1 MFNQEEEQV
10 VLPKRTPS
18 TPLLTD
24 EAASVKAY
32 YGAYLKS
39 TMASSQRIIDTANQ
53 YKTYS
58 QIHTDLTTKGTSP
71 DLEEISSH
79 VELQDSQAQKEA
91 LLGVVADP
99 TQFVETK
106 LQAVEQAKQY
116 KFNLAKA
123 YSKKI
128 AAEDVSITKKD
139 VQAQEKNITYFQQR
153 EAQANADLQKTQ
165 NAFVGKL
172 DITGA
177 NVTGSMALSIIPGR
191 TGWIYANA
199 YNALLGRESLSESAT
214 NFVFTGST
222 MRDMGK
228 TWANWSTEQKQ
239 EGLNRFIA
247 WADKSNLTDPE
258 TLEIF
263 RSIVDNPDQPGWVTV
278 LGNAG
283 GIVDAI
289 VGGAVIKAPI
299 KSAKEL
305 VNWLKYNKAGDV
317 KAINT
322 VKGWVTGK
330 GVVKADVAIKGAQEA
345 ANQTAAIQD
354 VSRQEV
360 APNTPLGKEITH
372 NPEKAAE
379 TTITALLDDT
389 GIIAKSVTG
398 QTEGKG
404 QIIQTTALP
413 KTVSLDESIANT
425 APDMAEKINLA
436 ARALDDENI
445 INPALYNDAL
455 QKSEISKLL
464 HTIKQIN
471 YPSLHLNKTLVDAKF
486 GDTTYIKAIYG
497 ESPSRGWLTEA
508 DALSALTKLQKDI
521 PDIAKHFKIEYSNRN
536 QEYFII
542 RDLEKKFDPNILIKD
557 TSATFQIPFTKKEI
571 NIDWLARSKYTN
583 WILPASSRI
592 ANGLH
597 SSVMATEMGVA
608 KRVADLNKYLHDFI
622 LNKSDVFPDLNKELR
637 IIQEGKVPTWKNVD
651 ELLHDKQHLS
661 KQQKDDLVEAYYA
674 TKALGDNFYEI
685 ANRRHRA
692 DKVEKGTKAI
702 YRADNADPIYG
713 KEVKADDSIPTM
725 VWDIESDLPIILA
738 KDEKGNLVLN
748 GKKLVKLDTP
758 IKDIDTPTKKA
769 KTGDAFT
776 AAEQAKVKHN
786 VVSSNTVDNRYE
798 YALVGGSAKIGELP
812 AYTLRKTDPYIPWYH
827 MADFFIQRTPKQIRY
842 NGSIIS
848 YPKNVKDM
856 PEELK
861 KASERIAGARTEE
874 EAHQLIKQLQED
886 DPNGVYAVMKRR
898 EDIVDDIIDSHE
910 EANRIASWEKHRGER
925 LIGYDPL
932 DDPIRSLAQ
941 MGKSLMKL
949 DAWEDVDRFFKKRM
963 QQEYGDLLPQGQ
975 IPKSPADWK
984 ILDDHAETKNIPRI
998 AAAKREIEW
1007 FNGVFRSM
1015 VESDR
1020 AVSSALHSMADVMNK
1035 YGTADSKI
1043 LRTAEAATRDAAKQG
1058 NVFIR
1063 IPNAAATHLLL
1074 YSNILKQWV
1083 VQPQNLWTLHA
1094 MDISFAKYGATN
1106 ILPFLFAT
1114 LGKSKYFEKHADEF
1128 KNIARHI
1135 GGTLSGIKGKEWDD
1149 MYNGFANSGMLQA
1162 VDLNQMVLGLK
1173 HHDNYTLDPKV
1184 HEQIAKGL
1192 SQTISTPGNIMKMV
1206 GYTPAEL
1213 SNLVGGWLYSYNQ
1226 YKKLNPKADMTNPH
1240 VIEQVKA
1247 KALALTGSMAGNADV
1262 MSYQKGMWGLLFKFM
1277 PIQSKQLALMTTSK
1291 YTTKEEKLRIAVG
1304 QTVLWGAP
1312 GTVGG
1317 VYLMDAIKNNSSDED
1332 KKIISKYEGGLVD
1345 VTLNYILDTTL
1356 KHAFNIEDEKESSVA
1371 WSKTMAPF
1379 NNGYGIP
1386 AIEVFYN
1393 LYKTLTDGENAGS
1406 MRIAAWGAGSTLLAF
1421 KDAFLNRVQVQNSYD
1436 TPDKVQALVE
1446 ELPTLIKGWDNLAKG
1461 YMMMQT
1467 GKLVSKHG
1475 NPRQL
1480 VASHGDAFGRMFGVY
1495 TREELETFKNIDVE
1509 KGKRAAQK
1517 ALENEI
1523 FNFVMKN
1530 RQDILGMNKHYRA
1543 AEYDRLLHIFGHDDP
1558 EAAGKI
1564 KINLEKR
1571 FFFAN
1576 KDLET
1581 ALIPQLQVGIRN
1593 SIQQVE
1599 NAREETTEGSSL
1611 SELIDVLKGIFK

>member
-10 VLPKRTPS
+10 VLPKRTQA
-18 TPLLTD
+18 TPPLQD
-24 EAASVKAY
+24 EAARMKAY
-32 YGAYLKS
+32 YGAYLKKS
-39 TMASSQRIIDTANQ
+39 IASSQNVIDMADQ
-53 YKTYS
+53 YNTYS

-79 VELQDSQAQKEA
+79 IELQDSQQQKEA
-91 LLGVVADP
+91 LLGVVSDP
-99 TQFVETK
+99 AQFVETK
-106 LQAVEQAKQY
+106 LQAVEQSKQY

-123 YSKKI
+123 YSQKV
-128 AAEDVSITKKD
+128 AAEDKSVTNKD
-139 VQAQEKNITYFQQR
+139 FQAQEKNITNYFQR
-153 EAQANADLQKTQ
+153 NKNAIEDLQKTIYTFAGSK
-165 NAFVGKL
+165 N
-172 DITGA
+172 ITGA
-177 NVTGSMALSIIPGR
+177 NFVASMGRSFIPGY
-191 TGWIYANA
+191 TGLVYANGF
-199 YNALLGRESLSESAT
+199 NALLGKESISENAT
-214 NFVFTGST
+214 NFVLTGSA

-228 TWANWSTEQKQ
+228 TWANWSVEQKQ

-247 WADKSNLTDPE
+247 WAEKSNITDPE
-258 TLEIF
+258 AIEMLKT
-263 RSIVDNPDQPGWVTV
+263 IVENPDQPGWVTA

-283 GIVDAI
+283 GILDATMLGI
-289 VGGAVIKAPI
+289 GIKAPVKTVKGI
-299 KSAKEL
+299 ID
-305 VNWLKYNKAGDV
+305 WFTTYNKAGDV
-317 KAINT
+317 KAYNT

-330 GVVKADVAIKGAQEA
+330 GVVKADVAIKGAQEV
-345 ANQTAAIQD
+345 ANQSAAIQAM
-354 VSRQEV
+354 SRQEV
-360 APNTPLGKEITH
+360 HPNTPLGKEITN
-372 NPEKAAE
+372 NPDKATE
-379 TTITALLDDT
+379 TAMTAVLDDT
-389 GIIAKSVTG
+389 GTIAKSVTG
-398 QTEGKG
+398 EAEGRG
-404 QIIQTTALP
+404 QILQTTALP
-413 KTVSLDESIANT
+413 KTVSLDESIATT
-425 APDMAEKINLA
+425 APDIAEKINIA
-436 ARALDDENI
+436 ARALNDENI

-455 QKSEISKLL
+455 QKTEVAKVL

-486 GDTTYIKAIYG
+486 GDTTYIKAVYG
-497 ESPSRGWLTEA
+497 ESPSHGWLNEA
-508 DALSALTKLQKDI
+508 DAVSALAKLQRDV
-521 PDIAKHFKIEYSNRN
+521 PDVAKHFKIEYSNRN

-542 RDLEKKFDPNILIKD
+542 RDMEKKFDPNVIIGD

-571 NIDWLARSKYTN
+571 NIDALARTKYIN
-583 WILPASSRI
+583 WVLPSSSRI

-597 SSVMATEMGVA
+597 SSAMATEMGVA

-637 IIQEGKVPTWKNVD
+637 IIQEREIPTWKNVD
-651 ELLHDKQHLS
+651 ELLHDKHHLS
-661 KQQKDDLVEAYYA
+661 KKQKDDLVEAYYA
-674 TKALGDNFYEI
+674 TKALGDNFYEV

-692 DKVEKGTKAI
+692 DKVAKGSKAI
-702 YRADNADPIYG
+702 YKEDGTHVYG
-713 KEVKADDSIPTM
+713 NVVKADESVPNM
-725 VWDIESDLPIILA
+725 VWDFDSDLPVILA

-748 GKKLVKLDTP
+748 GKTLVKLETP
-758 IKDIDTPTKKA
+758 IKDTE
-769 KTGDAFT
+769 KTTGAFA
-776 AAEQAKVKHN
+776 AAEKAKVKHN
-786 VVSSNTVDNRYE
+786 IVSSQVADNRYE
-798 YALVGGSAKIGELP
+798 YALVGGKTKIGELP
-812 AYTLRKTDPYIPWYH
+812 TYTLNKTDPYIPWYH

-842 NGSIIS
+842 NGGIIS
-848 YPKNVKDM
+848 YPKNIKDM

-874 EAHQLIKQLQED
+874 EAWQLIKQLKED

-925 LIGYDPL
+925 LQGFDPL

-941 MGKSLMKL
+941 MGKSLIKL

-984 ILDDHAETKNIPRI
+984 ILDDHAKPENLPRI

-1007 FNGVFRSM
+1007 YNGIFRSM

-1020 AVSSALHSMADVMNK
+1020 AVSSVLHSMADVMNK

-1043 LRTAEAATRDAAKQG
+1043 LRTTEAATRDAAKQG

-1094 MDISFAKYGATN
+1094 MDIGFAKYGATN

-1114 LGKSKYFEKHADEF
+1114 LGKSKYLEKHADEF

-1135 GGTLSGIKGKEWDD
+1135 GGTLSGIKGKEWDN
-1149 MYNGFANSGMLQA
+1149 MYDGFAKSGMLQA

-1184 HEQIAKGL
+1184 HEQIARGL
-1192 SQTISTPGNIMKMV
+1192 SQTISAPGNLMKMV

-1226 YKKLNPKADMTNPH
+1226 YKKLHPGVDMTNPH

-1317 VYLMDAIKNNSSDED
+1317 VYLMDAIKNNASDED
-1332 KKIISKYEGGLVD
+1332 KAIITKYEGGLVD
-1345 VTLNYILDTTL
+1345 VVLNTILDTTL
-1356 KHAFNIEDEKESSVA
+1356 KHAFGIEDEKETSVA

-1379 NNGYGIP
+1379 NNGVGVP
-1386 AIEVFYN
+1386 AIEVFWN

-1421 KDAFLNRVQVQNSYD
+1421 KDAFLNRVQVQNSYE

-1495 TREELETFKNIDVE
+1495 TREELEAFRNIDVE

-1530 RQDILGMNKHYRA
+1530 RQDILGMNKQYRA
-1543 AEYDRLLHIFGHDDP
+1543 LEYDKLLHIFGHDDP
-1558 EAAGKI
+1558 EGAAKVKG
-1564 KINLEKR
+1564 NLEKR

-1576 KDLET
+1576 KDLEA

-1611 SELIDVLKGIFK
+1611 SELIDVLKGIYK